1 MLMSNTDCV
10 FCNISQDRRIAE
22 NDLCF
27 AIYDDFPVS
36 KGHTLIIPKRHVADY
51 FDLTED
57 EVMAMQALMR
67 DIKAKIDSELSP
79 DGYNIGIN
87 VNAAAGQTVFHVHMH
102 LIPRYVGDVENP
114 RGGVRG
120 IIPAKQKY

>member
-1 MLMSNTDCV
+1 MSNTDCI
-10 FCNISQDRRIAE
+10 FCNISQDRRITE
-22 NDLCF
+22 NDHCF

-67 DIKAKIDSELSP
+67 DIKAKIDAELSP

-120 IIPAKQKY
+120 VIPAKQKYMT